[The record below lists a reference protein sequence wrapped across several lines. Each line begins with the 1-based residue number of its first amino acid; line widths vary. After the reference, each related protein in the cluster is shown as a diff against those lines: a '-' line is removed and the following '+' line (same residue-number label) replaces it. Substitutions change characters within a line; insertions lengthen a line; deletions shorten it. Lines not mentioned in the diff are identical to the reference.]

1 VVSRP
6 GSPQNVRLIQSQ
18 IPGFAIYK
26 LWGLVISPILLG
38 RRGTSAPESM
48 EGVEMQNLSKR
59 QEKLKKRQ
67 EKGDPRV
74 QTKTTRR

>member
-1 VVSRP
+1 MVSRP
-6 GSPQNVRLIQSQ
+6 GNPPDAKLIQSQ

-26 LWGLVISPILLG
+26 LWGLVISPLLLG
-38 RRGTSAPESM
+38 PRGASAPESA